1 MNETSSLAR
10 VALLAV
16 ALSAAL
22 TACGGGGGGAASP
35 APTPAP
41 APAPAPETG
50 NGGNGNGNTNGTW
63 SDLGNTQAPAH
74 AAATPV
80 NTGSPSPGGTL
91 TFTNIGA
98 KGYWGRRVETPAG
111 DASCTVQSEVIK
123 YPWGT
128 ESCCRV
134 PHEVTNDKL
143 SPFNEE
149 LALVLDGPLRLKQ
162 LVVYQPLAAND
173 GDWAIRSFW
182 DRRMPEKTYNFHFSG
197 PNKTTVLPAELGNSC
212 TVYAMQQKP
221 FKCGPGSDP
230 YCPGSDLDFTG
241 WKGSKLV
248 VMLASMPYADDPSMK
263 PLSCVTGGK
272 DERAEDSP
280 WLGIAPSELF
290 RDGWSGYSPCH
301 CFSNSNNAG
310 LGDGCGQIN
319 LLEVVAE
326 SQGRQYGNRDIVSTG
341 IRSFQVGSL
350 GGSTCG
356 IQGCGIEN
364 FAGNADLLDA
374 NSRTVMTQAA
384 VIDAN
389 NRAGA
394 AGPVW
399 RRATD
404 DRYYL
409 VLLDEQSRAV
419 QVAVIHPGSIPA
431 AARTIVPALP
441 NTLTRSAVD
450 GLMALRLPK

>member
-1 MNETSSLAR
+1 M
-10 VALLAV
+10 
-16 ALSAAL
+16 
-22 TACGGGGGGAASP
+22 
-35 APTPAP
+35 
-41 APAPAPETG
+41 
-50 NGGNGNGNTNGTW
+50 
-63 SDLGNTQAPAH
+63 
-74 AAATPV
+74 TPV
-80 NTGSPSPGGTL
+80 NTGAPTLGGTL

-98 KGYWGRRVETPAG
+98 KGYWGRRIEAPVG
-111 DASCTVQSEVIK
+111 SASCNVQSVPLS

-128 ESCCRV
+128 DSCCRTR
-134 PHEVTNDKL
+134 HEVTNDQL

-149 LALVLDGPLRLKQ
+149 LALVLDGPLRIKQ
-162 LVVYQPLAAND
+162 LVIYQPLAANN
-173 GDWAIRSFW
+173 GNWAIRSFW
-182 DRRMPEKTYNFHFSG
+182 DKRAPEQSYNFQFSG
-197 PNKTTVLPAELGNSC
+197 PNKSTVLPADLGNSC
-212 TVYAMQQKP
+212 TVYASQKKP

-230 YCPGSDLDFTG
+230 YCPGSDLDYVG
-241 WKGSKLV
+241 WKGSKLI
-248 VMLASMPYADDPSMK
+248 VMLAGMPYADDPTMK
-263 PLSCVTGGK
+263 PLSCVTGSK
-272 DERAEDSP
+272 DERGEDSP

-290 RDGWSGYSPCH
+290 RDGWSGYNPCH

-326 SQGRQYGNRDIVSTG
+326 SQGTQYGNRDIISTG
-341 IRSFQVGSL
+341 IRSYQVGSL

-356 IQGCGIEN
+356 VKGCTMDH
-364 FAGNADLLDA
+364 FAANADLLDA
-374 NSRTVMTQAA
+374 NSLSVMKQGA

-399 RRATD
+399 RRAQD

-419 QVAVIHPGSIPA
+419 QVAVIHPGNVPA

-441 NTLTRSAVD
+441 NTITRGAVD
-450 GLMALRLPK
+450 GLMGLRLPK